1 MTLKLSLGTLVGAL
15 ILVVASSAAAAPEKV
30 LSVEF
35 PKVGDVCLDGDDLS
49 ALRKQLQK
57 LVVPA
62 GSAVTLVSFSDQ
74 TEATRK
80 RPGLTSDCIA
90 HLVPEGIKSHQRIAV
105 FRALQVAELGQE
117 LGIEAF
123 DAAPLLVIGSESYRQ
138 VDPDGLA
145 IVSARAEGDSP
156 SDRRVEVWVAA
167 GRSTGGP
174 AAGVGTVI
182 LTPILLPPSNYA
194 AGRPTYAPSSRGGAA
209 PGAAVDGS
217 GQETWGW
224 VCVGLGLVSF
234 VGSGFSFAQAADKTD
249 RSREVEFDT
258 ERAIALQDDANL
270 LQQLGGWTAGLGV
283 GLTTLGVILVATA
296 ADAPE
301 AAASLDTDR
310 SATRTQFY
318 ALPGGG
324 AVSVGV
330 DF

>member
-1 MTLKLSLGTLVGAL
+1 MTPKPSICSLLAVALVLLATS
-15 ILVVASSAAAAPEKV
+15 VAMAGPEKV

-35 PKVGDVCLDGDDLS
+35 PKVGDVCLGGDDLS
-49 ALRKQLQK
+49 ALRKQLEK
-57 LVVPA
+57 LVVPP
-62 GSAVTLVSFSDQ
+62 GSAITLVSFSDQ

-90 HLVPEGIKSHQRIAV
+90 HLVPEGIKSHQRIAI

-117 LGIEAF
+117 LGIDAF

-138 VDPDGLA
+138 VDADGLA

-156 SDRRVEVWVAA
+156 TDRRVEVWVTA
-167 GRSTGGP
+167 GRAGGGP
-174 AAGVGTVI
+174 APGVGTVI

-194 AGRPTYAPSSRGGAA
+194 AGRTTYAPASGG
-209 PGAAVDGS
+209 GSHRVEDGS
-217 GQETWGW
+217 GQETFGW

-234 VGSGFSFAQAADKTD
+234 VGSGFSFAQASDKAD

-258 ERAIALQDDANL
+258 ERAIALQGDADFFG
-270 LQQLGGWTAGLGV
+270 QLGGWSAGLGV
-283 GLTTLGVILVATA
+283 GLTTLGIVLVATA

-301 AAASLDTDR
+301 AAASLDSDK
-310 SATRTQFY
+310 SATRTSFY